1 MIDAATRIETADAA
15 PRTIDEADVALL
27 SSLMEL
33 GLELARAIQA
43 QGVAA
48 AKAGD
53 LDRACKAETHFSRL
67 ALGIRRAVML
77 KARLREQQDEARR
90 IAEQA
95 VDERRRRVTES
106 MTRAIVADLP
116 GADEDDADDDD
127 DDDDDDEA
135 LDRERL
141 TADLL
146 ARLIEDRPDRVDADR
161 ADTALPFD
169 ALVRSLC
176 RAIGIPPERAAI
188 DVAIAGTAK
197 AATGDAMAEPVRRM
211 PAKGWLRPADAPDAS
226 RPPPRPPGPDSG

>member
-1 MIDAATRIETADAA
+1 MIDAATRIETADGA

-33 GLELARAIQA
+33 SLEFARAIQA

-48 AKAGD
+48 AEAGD

-67 ALGIRRAVML
+67 ALGIRRAAML

-95 VDERRRRVTES
+95 VDERRRRVTEG
-106 MTRAIVADLP
+106 MTRAIVADIP
-116 GADEDDADDDD
+116 GADEDDDDDE
-127 DDDDDDEA
+127 DDEA

-141 TADLL
+141 TADVL

-169 ALVRSLC
+169 ALVRSMC
-176 RAIGIPPERAAI
+176 RALGIPLERAAI
-188 DVAIAGTAK
+188 DAAIAGTAK
-197 AATGDAMAEPVRRM
+197 AATGDAMAEPVRRIL
-211 PAKGWLRPADAPDAS
+211 AKGWFRPADAPDAS
-226 RPPPRPPGPDSG
+226 RPPPRPQRPDSS